1 MGTTPKRLGVAII
14 LAARFNNDTKS
25 ASQLVQLDLAFES

>member
-1 MGTTPKRLGVAII
+1 MGMTLKLLGVAII

-25 ASQLVQLDLAFES
+25 ASQLVQLRFGL

>member
-1 MGTTPKRLGVAII
+1 MGMTPKHLGVAII

-25 ASQLVQLDLAFES
+25 APQLVQLRDGL